1 MPRIT
6 ISSCTITQGHLI
18 VDVATRAAER
28 QEATQRLMSLYH
40 GAVFIAKKGGAAFI
54 GVAYSTGQLGTK
66 TKENLGWVGQFEMP
80 LELSLIRLT
89 GSF

>member
-1 MPRIT
+1 MSRIT

-28 QEATQRLMSLYH
+28 QEAIQRLMSLYH

-66 TKENLGWVGQFEMP
+66 TKENHGWVGQFETP
-80 LELSLIRLT
+80 LELSSTRPT

>member
-6 ISSCTITQGHLI
+6 ISSRTITQGHLN

-28 QEATQRLMSLYH
+28 QEAIQRLMSLYH
-40 GAVFIAKKGGAAFI
+40 GAVFITKKGAAAFI

>member
-6 ISSCTITQGHLI
+6 INSCTITQGHLM

-28 QEATQRLMSLYH
+28 QEAIQRLMSLYH
-40 GAVFIAKKGGAAFI
+40 GAVFITKKGAAAFI

-66 TKENLGWVGQFEMP
+66 TKENHGWAGQFEMP
-80 LELSLIRLT
+80 LELSSIRPT